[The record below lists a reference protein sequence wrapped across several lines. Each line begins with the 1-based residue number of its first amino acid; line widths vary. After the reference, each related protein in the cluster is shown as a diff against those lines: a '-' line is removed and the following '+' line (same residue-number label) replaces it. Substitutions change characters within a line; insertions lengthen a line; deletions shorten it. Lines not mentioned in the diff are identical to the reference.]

1 MAKLHCCTLQTQMA
15 NQSKIN
21 LVAIKGAIF
30 HEGLEICAFLSLLR
44 PIVAYLAE
52 SSKNRARP
60 VVAAFRASVSPRRV
74 GPPRA
79 NSASSPTSSPRQF
92 TPRRFLPQAAG
103 AGGQNPPRRSG
114 AGAAEPAAVGV
125 SVPATYGRVA
135 PLSRTLGWVSL
146 WGYLRT
152 SAGGRPEPAAG
163 AGGQKP
169 PRRSGA
175 TAGDTPAVGA
185 GGPRGRCA
193 KHPSSE
199 TLGRGSAGRTLAEWA
214 GGSPEPAAGAGG
226 QKPPRRSGATAGDT
240 PAVGAGGPRGRCAKH
255 PSSETLGRGSA
266 GRTLAEWA
274 GGSPEP
280 AAGAGGQKP
289 PRNSGAGDE
298 EPPAAG
304 AGVARCPGAYRHC
317 LEPWVGGRHGGSLA
331 KPAGGS
337 PGPAAGAGGQK
348 LPRGSGWQPRVL
360 RLFEPGAR
368 DVRAH
373 SAALPRHRI
382 GGRLG
387 VV

>member
-1 MAKLHCCTLQTQMA
+1 MAKLHCCTLQTQMT

-152 SAGGRPEPAAG
+152 SAGSRPEPA
-163 AGGQKP
+163 
-169 PRRSGA
+169 S
-175 TAGDTPAVGA
+175 
-185 GGPRGRCA
+185 
-193 KHPSSE
+193 
-199 TLGRGSAGRTLAEWA
+199 
-214 GGSPEPAAGAGG
+214 GAGG

-289 PRNSGAGDE
+289 PRNSGAGVE